1 MVVDKAN
8 GLGLRSSS
16 SIRRGRGRRL
26 IHEKGSNGQDSQEKD
41 AHMER
46 LRRAGAGAG
55 AGEMQAQAG

>member
-16 SIRRGRGRRL
+16 SIRGGRGRRL
-26 IHEKGSNGQDSQEKD
+26 IHEKGSDGQDAQEKD

-46 LRRAGAGAG
+46 LDRAGAGAG
-55 AGEMQAQAG
+55 EVQAQAG